1 MSHNQTD
8 LLNFLKKFKGKK
20 VSLYADIETF
30 SSNKNEGIEHPTKY
44 HSFTYSLAIAYF
56 DNDSDFPKVAV
67 FNNFY
72 DFFEKVKEK
81 KIRKTLSFD
90 FIFHNGEK
98 FDNHFFIEEMQSYY
112 DIPIYTEHNKNANN
126 IANKGARQIG
136 SLKTDEKNRGVIL
149 ESRIKSS
156 NNVSVKAYI
165 FGRRVVFIDSYKKM
179 NTSID
184 VLGQMLLN
192 NNLITEEYLK
202 TDFDYQC
209 FDLDEDMDRE
219 TVKTYVQKC
228 FNSLNEKQLVY
239 IRNDVIILAL
249 GVKHYKTLFYGFDF
263 SKMTFTQN
271 IKEEYANYNK
281 LAEFQL
287 LKTDGRFSHLK
298 LNDYQICGLSGFD
311 YFRSFYKGGLN
322 LYNDEYIGKIINKK
336 GFSIDL
342 NSSYPTVMY
351 KEKLPTYLIAL
362 NDKPHISNPD
372 YNNNEIMGF
381 FTMTIENA
389 NKYILSKIESKVLR
403 NAIVKYYNSKNGLVY
418 YNTILLRLLSKIT
431 KQEFK
436 SLPVESA
443 AVFECQH
450 FGARDVIAKNYF
462 IKTQGKMSNKLDCD
476 INTIDPLNIKM
487 TDEPKPPE
495 YNFSKEMIEGAKVL
509 LNGIYGV
516 PALRIHFDI
525 FKRVGNDF
533 ENIKNGFT
541 NKERNIVFSAGVTAF
556 AFHNLLEPLQYLT
569 PSEIDEYFWYADTD
583 SLYMDKRALEKFPK
597 SMFHSMNL
605 GAWDIEHENITKFY
619 AFNHKKY
626 CLYDNGIV
634 VRCGGV
640 SKSLIKEWIE
650 NSHDDFE
657 FFVKCFFSN
666 GTVVPAI
673 RSIRNEYNTIS
684 IYNARTELEVGS
696 KYFDSYILEN
706 EQHMEEIKKMV
717 RDELANQNDDELLYI
732 ETPYGSIGSNEI
744 IPNEQ
749 IPENRNTR
757 ELIAE
762 YCNFRL
768 HHETYFEKDL
778 D

>member
-1 MSHNQTD
+1 MHNQTD

-30 SSNKNEGIEHPTKY
+30 SCNKIEGMEHPTKY

-56 DNDSDFPKVAV
+56 DDNDSNFPKVAV

-72 DFFEKVKEK
+72 DFFEKVKQR
-81 KIRKTLSFD
+81 KIRKSLSFD
-90 FIFHNGEK
+90 LVFHNGEK
-98 FDNHFFIEEMQSYY
+98 FDNHFFIEEMQAYY
-112 DIPIYTEHNKNANN
+112 NIPVFNEHNRNANN
-126 IANKGARQIG
+126 IANKGARQI
-136 SLKTDEKNRGVIL
+136 STMKTDEKNQGIIL

-156 NNVSVKAYI
+156 NNVSVKGYI
-165 FGRRVVFIDSYKKM
+165 AGRRVELIDSFKKM
-179 NTSID
+179 NTSIS
-184 VLGQMLLN
+184 VLGKMLLN

-202 TDFDYQC
+202 TDFDYEV
-209 FDLDEDMDRE
+209 FDKDEDIDRE
-219 TVKTYVQKC
+219 SVKSYVQKC
-228 FNSLNEKQLVY
+228 FKSLNESQLIY

-249 GVKHYKTLFYGFDF
+249 GVKHYTTLFYGFDF
-263 SKMTFTQN
+263 KKMTFTQN
-271 IKEEYANYNK
+271 IKDEYANYNK

-298 LNDYQICGLSGFD
+298 LNNYQICKMSGFD

-322 LYNDEYIGKIINKK
+322 LYNDDYIGKIINKD

-351 KEKLPTYLIAL
+351 KEKLPTYLIAF
-362 NDKPHISNPD
+362 NDKPHISNFD
-372 YNNNEIMGF
+372 YNNNDIMCF

-418 YNTILLRLLSKIT
+418 YNTVLLRLLSKIT
-431 KQEFK
+431 KKDFNN
-436 SLPVESA
+436 LPTESG
-443 AVFECQH
+443 AVFECHH
-450 FGARDVIAKNYF
+450 FGARDVIARNYF
-462 IKTQGKMSNKLDCD
+462 IKTQGKMKNKLDCD

-487 TDEPKPPE
+487 TNEPKPTE
-495 YNFSKEMIEGAKVL
+495 YNFTDEMVQGAKVL

-525 FKRVGNDF
+525 FKRVGDDF
-533 ENIKNGFT
+533 ENIRNGFT

-556 AFHNLLEPLQYLT
+556 AFHNLLAPLQYLT
-569 PSEIDEYFWYADTD
+569 AEEIDEFFWYADTD

-597 SMFHSMNL
+597 TMFHSMNL
-605 GAWDIEHENITKFY
+605 GAWDIEHHTITKFY

-640 SKSLIKEWIE
+640 SKSLIKEWIQ
-650 NSHDDFE
+650 NSHGDFE

-666 GTVVPAI
+666 GTVVPAT

-684 IYNARTELEVGS
+684 IYNASTKLEVGS
-696 KYFDSYILEN
+696 PYFDSYLLEN
-706 EQHMEEIKKMV
+706 ELHIEEIKKMV
-717 RDELANQNDDELLYI
+717 RDELANQDGDDLLYV

-744 IPNEQ
+744 IPNEEV
-749 IPENRNTR
+749 PDNRNTR
-757 ELIAE
+757 ELIQE
-762 YCNFRL
+762 YKDFRQ
-768 HHETYFEKDL
+768 HHEIYIL
-778 D
+778 

>member
-1 MSHNQTD
+1 MHHQSE
-8 LLNFLKKFKGKK
+8 LLDFLKKFKGKK

-30 SSNKNEGIEHPTKY
+30 TCNKNEGVEHPTKY

-56 DNDSDFPKVAV
+56 SDSDFPKVAV

-72 DFFEKVKEK
+72 DFFEKVKQR
-81 KIRKTLSFD
+81 KIRKSLSFD

-112 DIPIYTEHNKNANN
+112 NLPVYTEYNKNANN
-126 IANKGARQIG
+126 MANKDARKKGTIEAE
-136 SLKTDEKNRGVIL
+136 EKKHGLVL

-156 NNVSVKAYI
+156 NNVSVKAYVH
-165 FGRRVVFIDSYKKM
+165 GRYIEFIDSFKKM
-179 NTSID
+179 NTSIK

-192 NNLITEEYLK
+192 NKLITDEYLK

-209 FDLDEDMDRE
+209 FDKDEDIDRE
-219 TVKTYVQKC
+219 QVKTYVKRC
-228 FNSLNEKQLVY
+228 FESLNDKQMIY

-249 GVKHYKTLFYGFDF
+249 GVKHYQTLFYGFDF

-298 LNDYQICGLSGFD
+298 LNDYQICKMSGFD

-322 LYNDEYIGKIINKK
+322 LYNDNYIGKILNKN

-362 NDKPHISNPD
+362 NEKKSVANFD
-372 YNNNEIMGF
+372 YNNNNIMSF
-381 FTMTIENA
+381 FTMTIDNA

-418 YNTILLRLLSKIT
+418 YNTVLLRLLSKIT
-431 KQEFK
+431 KKEFT
-436 SLPVESA
+436 SLPVESYA
-443 AVFECQH
+443 TFECHH
-450 FGARDVIAKNYF
+450 FGARDVIARNYF
-462 IKTQGKMSNKLDCD
+462 IKTQGKMKNKLNCEID
-476 INTIDPLNIKM
+476 TIDPLNIQM
-487 TDEPKPPE
+487 TNEPKPE
-495 YNFSKEMIEGAKVL
+495 KYNFSDEMVQGSKVL

-525 FKRVGNDF
+525 FKRVGDDF
-533 ENIKNGFT
+533 ENVKNGFT

-556 AFHNLLEPLQYLT
+556 AFHNLLSPLQYLT
-569 PSEIDEYFWYADTD
+569 PDEIDTYFWYADTD
-583 SLYMDKRALEKFPK
+583 SLYMDKRALDRFPK
-597 SMFHSMNL
+597 SMFHKMNL

-640 SKSLIKEWIE
+640 SKSLIKEWIK

-657 FFVKCFFSN
+657 FFVKCYFSD
-666 GTVVPAI
+666 GTVVPST

-684 IYNARTELEVGS
+684 IYDATAKLEKGS
-696 KYFDSYILEN
+696 PYFDSYILQN
-706 EQHMEEIKKMV
+706 EIELEKIKSKI
-717 RDELANQNDDELLYI
+717 RDELTNQNSNELLYI
-732 ETPYGSIGSNEI
+732 ETPYGSIGTNEVI
-744 IPNEQ
+744 TNQ
-749 IPENRNTR
+749 DVPEKHNIR
-757 ELIAE
+757 ELIEE
-762 YCNFRL
+762 YNSFKR
-768 HHETYFEKDL
+768 HNQKDL
-778 D
+778 F

>member
-1 MSHNQTD
+1 MHNQNE
-8 LLNFLKKFKGKK
+8 LLNFLKQFKGKK

-30 SSNKNEGIEHPTKY
+30 TCNKDEGMEHPTKY

-56 DNDSDFPKVAV
+56 DGDDFPKVAV

-81 KIRKTLSFD
+81 KIRKSLSFD
-90 FIFHNGEK
+90 MVFHNGEK

-112 DIPIYTEHNKNANN
+112 NLPVYTEHNKNANN
-126 IANKGARQIG
+126 IANERARKMSTID
-136 SLKTDEKNRGVIL
+136 TEEKKHGLVL
-149 ESRIKSS
+149 ESRVKSS
-156 NNVSVKAYI
+156 NNVSVKA
-165 FGRRVVFIDSYKKM
+165 FVHGRRIEFIDSFKKM
-179 NTSID
+179 NTSIS
-184 VLGQMLLN
+184 VLGKMLLN

-202 TDFDYQC
+202 TDFDYDC
-209 FDLDEDMDRE
+209 FDKDEDVERE
-219 TVKTYVQKC
+219 LVKTYVKRC
-228 FNSLNEKQLVY
+228 FESLNEKQLIY

-271 IKEEYANYNK
+271 IKEEYSKYNK

-298 LNDYQICGLSGFD
+298 LNDYQICGMSGFD

-322 LYNDEYIGKIINKK
+322 LYNDNYIGKILNKD

-362 NDKPHISNPD
+362 NEKKSIANYD
-372 YNNNEIMGF
+372 YNNNDIMSF

-418 YNTILLRLLSKIT
+418 YNTVLLRLLSKIT
-431 KQEFK
+431 KQDFN
-436 SLPVESA
+436 SLPVESSA
-443 AVFECQH
+443 TFQCEY
-450 FGARDVIAKNYF
+450 FGARDVIARNYF
-462 IKTQGKMSNKLDCD
+462 IKTQGKMKNKLACEID
-476 INTIDPLNIKM
+476 TIDPLNIEM
-487 TDEPKPPE
+487 TDEPKPAK
-495 YNFSKEMIEGAKVL
+495 YNFSDEMVQGSKVL

-533 ENIKNGFT
+533 ENVKDGFT

-556 AFHNLLEPLQYLT
+556 AFHNLLSPLQYLL

-583 SLYMDKRALEKFPK
+583 SLYMDKRALAKFPK
-597 SMFHSMNL
+597 EMFHKMNL
-605 GAWDIEHENITKFY
+605 GGWDIEHENITKFY

-640 SKSLIKEWIE
+640 SKSLIKEWIKH
-650 NSHDDFE
+650 SHDDFD
-657 FFVKCFFSN
+657 FFVKCYFSD
-666 GTVVPAI
+666 GTIVPAT

-684 IYNARTELEVGS
+684 IYNTSAKLEKGFS
-696 KYFDSYILEN
+696 YFDSYLLQN
-706 EQHMEEIKKMV
+706 EKELDKIKSRIREEI
-717 RDELANQNDDELLYI
+717 ANQSSNELLYV
-732 ETPYGSIGSNEI
+732 ETPFGAIGTNEAI
-744 IPNEQ
+744 QNQEV
-749 IPENRNTR
+749 PENNNIR
-757 ELIAE
+757 ELIEE
-762 YCNFRL
+762 YNSFKR
-768 HHETYFEKDL
+768 HNQKDL
-778 D
+778 F

>member
-1 MSHNQTD
+1 MHNQSE
-8 LLNFLKKFKGKK
+8 LLDFLKKFKGQK

-30 SSNKNEGIEHPTKY
+30 TCNKNEGIEHPTKY

-56 DNDSDFPKVAV
+56 DKSDFPSVAV

-81 KIRKTLSFD
+81 KIRKSLSFD

-112 DIPIYTEHNKNANN
+112 NLPVYTEHNKNANN
-126 IANKGARQIG
+126 TANKDARKMSTID
-136 SLKTDEKNRGVIL
+136 KEEKKHGLVL

-156 NNVSVKAYI
+156 NNVAVKAYVH
-165 FGRRVVFIDSYKKM
+165 GRSIEFIDSFKKM
-179 NTSID
+179 NTSIA
-184 VLGQMLLN
+184 VLGKMLLN
-192 NNLITEEYLK
+192 NNLITDEYLK

-209 FDLDEDMDRE
+209 FDKDDDLDRE
-219 TVKTYVQKC
+219 SVKTYVKRC
-228 FNSLNEKQLVY
+228 FDSLNDKQMIY

-249 GVKHYKTLFYGFDF
+249 GVKHYQTLFYGFDF

-298 LNDYQICGLSGFD
+298 LNDYQVCGMSGFD
-311 YFRSFYKGGLN
+311 YFRSYYKGGLN
-322 LYNDEYIGKIINKK
+322 LYNDAYIGKIINKN

-362 NDKPHISNPD
+362 NEKKSVVNYD
-372 YNNNEIMGF
+372 YNNNDIMSF

-403 NAIVKYYNSKNGLVY
+403 NAIVKYYNSKKGLVY
-418 YNTILLRLLSKIT
+418 YNTVLLRLLAKIT
-431 KQEFK
+431 KKDFT
-436 SLPVESA
+436 SLPVESSA
-443 AVFECQH
+443 TFECHH
-450 FGARDVIAKNYF
+450 FGARDVIARNYF
-462 IKTQGKMSNKLDCD
+462 IKTQGKMQNKLNCEID
-476 INTIDPLNIKM
+476 TIDPLNIEM
-487 TDEPKPPE
+487 TNEPKPSK
-495 YNFSKEMIEGAKVL
+495 YNFSDEMVQGSKVL

-525 FKRVGNDF
+525 FKRVGDDF
-533 ENIKNGFT
+533 ENVKNGFT

-556 AFHNLLEPLQYLT
+556 AFHNLLSPLQYLT
-569 PSEIDEYFWYADTD
+569 PDEIDSYFWYADTD
-583 SLYMDKRALEKFPK
+583 SLYMDKRALEKFPS
-597 SMFHSMNL
+597 SMFHKMNL
-605 GAWDIEHENITKFY
+605 GGWDIEHENITKFY

-640 SKSLIKEWIE
+640 SKSLIKEWIKH
-650 NSHDDFE
+650 SHDDFE
-657 FFVKCFFSN
+657 FFVKCYFSD
-666 GTVVPAI
+666 GTVVPST

-684 IYNARTELEVGS
+684 IYDSTAKLEQGS
-696 KYFDSYILEN
+696 PYFDSYILQN
-706 EQHMEEIKKMV
+706 EIELEKIKNKI
-717 RDELANQNDDELLYI
+717 RDELANQNSNELLYI
-732 ETPYGSIGSNEI
+732 ETPYGSIGTNEVI
-744 IPNEQ
+744 QNQE
-749 IPENRNTR
+749 IPEKHNIR
-757 ELIAE
+757 ELIEE
-762 YCNFRL
+762 YNSFKR
-768 HHETYFEKDL
+768 HTKKDL
-778 D
+778 F

>member
-1 MSHNQTD
+1 MHHQSE
-8 LLNFLKKFKGKK
+8 LLDFLKKFKGKK

-30 SSNKNEGIEHPTKY
+30 TCNKEEGIEHPSKY

-56 DNDSDFPKVAV
+56 NDSEFPKVAV

-81 KIRKTLSFD
+81 KIRKSLSFD

-112 DIPIYTEHNKNANN
+112 NLPVYTEYNKNANN
-126 IANKGARQIG
+126 TANKDARKMSTID
-136 SLKTDEKNRGVIL
+136 KEDKNSGIIL

-156 NNVSVKAYI
+156 NNVSVKSFI
-165 FGRRVVFIDSYKKM
+165 HGRRVEFIDSFKKM
-179 NTSID
+179 NTSIK

-192 NNLITEEYLK
+192 NKLITDEYLK

-209 FDLDEDMDRE
+209 FDKDDDIDRE
-219 TVKTYVQKC
+219 SVKTYVKRC
-228 FNSLNEKQLVY
+228 FESLNDKQLIY

-249 GVKHYKTLFYGFDF
+249 GVKHYQTLFYGFDF

-271 IKEEYANYNK
+271 IKEEYSNYNK

-298 LNDYQICGLSGFD
+298 LNDYQICGMSGFD

-322 LYNDEYIGKIINKK
+322 LYNDAYIGKIINKN

-362 NDKPHISNPD
+362 NEKKSIANYD
-372 YNNNEIMGF
+372 YNNNDIMSF
-381 FTMTIENA
+381 FTMTIDNA

-418 YNTILLRLLSKIT
+418 YNTVLLRLLAKIT
-431 KQEFK
+431 KKDFN
-436 SLPVESA
+436 SLPVESSA
-443 AVFECQH
+443 TFECHH
-450 FGARDVIAKNYF
+450 FGARDVIARNYF
-462 IKTQGKMSNKLDCD
+462 IKTQGKMKNKLNCEID
-476 INTIDPLNIKM
+476 TIDPLAISM
-487 TDEPKPPE
+487 TNEPKPE
-495 YNFSKEMIEGAKVL
+495 KYNFSDEMVAGSKVL

-525 FKRVGNDF
+525 FKRVGDDF
-533 ENIKNGFT
+533 ENVKNGFT

-556 AFHNLLEPLQYLT
+556 AFHNLLAPLQYLT
-569 PSEIDEYFWYADTD
+569 PDEIDSYFWYADTD
-583 SLYMDKRALEKFPK
+583 SLYMDKRALEKFPS
-597 SMFHSMNL
+597 SMFHKMNL
-605 GAWDIEHENITKFY
+605 GGWDIEHENITKFY

-640 SKSLIKEWIE
+640 SKSLIKEWIKH
-650 NSHDDFE
+650 SHDDFE
-657 FFVKCFFSN
+657 FFVKCYFSD
-666 GTVVPAI
+666 GTVVPST

-684 IYNARTELEVGS
+684 IYGSTAKLEQGS
-696 KYFDSYILEN
+696 PYFDSYNLQNEKELEK
-706 EQHMEEIKKMV
+706 IKNKI
-717 RDELANQNDDELLYI
+717 RDELANQNSNELLYI
-732 ETPYGSIGSNEI
+732 ETPYGSIGTNEVI
-744 IPNEQ
+744 QNQ
-749 IPENRNTR
+749 DVPENHDIRGLV
-757 ELIAE
+757 EE
-762 YCNFRL
+762 YNSFKR
-768 HHETYFEKDL
+768 HHKKDL
-778 D
+778 F

>member
-1 MSHNQTD
+1 MSNQNE
-8 LLNFLKKFKGKK
+8 LLDFLKKIKGKK
-20 VSLYADIETF
+20 VSLYGDIETF
-30 SSNKNEGIEHPTKY
+30 TCNKIEGMEHPTKY

-56 DNDSDFPKVAV
+56 TDDSDFPKVAV

-72 DFFEKVKEK
+72 DFFEKVKER
-81 KIRKTLSFD
+81 KIRKSLSFD
-90 FIFHNGEK
+90 FVFHNGEK

-112 DIPIYTEHNKNANN
+112 NLPVYTEHNKNANN
-126 IANKGARQIG
+126 IAN
-136 SLKTDEKNRGVIL
+136 EKSRKMSTIDTEEKKHGLVL
-149 ESRIKSS
+149 ESRVKSS
-156 NNVSVKAYI
+156 NNVSVKA
-165 FGRRVVFIDSYKKM
+165 FVHGRRVEFIDSFKKM
-179 NTSID
+179 NTSIA
-184 VLGQMLLN
+184 VLGKMLLN
-192 NNLITEEYLK
+192 NNFITEEFLK

-209 FDLDEDMDRE
+209 FDKDEDIQRE
-219 TVKTYVQKC
+219 RVKTYVKRC
-228 FNSLNEKQLVY
+228 FESLNEKQLIY

-249 GVKHYKTLFYGFDF
+249 GVKHYKTLFYGFEF

-271 IKEEYANYNK
+271 IKEEYSKYNK

-298 LNDYQICGLSGFD
+298 LNDYQICGMSGFD

-322 LYNDEYIGKIINKK
+322 LYNDDYIGKIINKN

-342 NSSYPTVMY
+342 NSSYPTVMF

-362 NDKPHISNPD
+362 NEKKSIANYD
-372 YNNNEIMGF
+372 YNNNDIMSF

-418 YNTILLRLLSKIT
+418 YNTVLLRLLSNIT
-431 KQEFK
+431 KQDFN
-436 SLPVESA
+436 SLPVESSA
-443 AVFECQH
+443 TFQCEY
-450 FGARDVIAKNYF
+450 FGARDVIARNYF
-462 IKTQGKMSNKLDCD
+462 IKTQGKMKNKLDCEID
-476 INTIDPLNIKM
+476 TIDPLAISM
-487 TDEPKPPE
+487 TDEPKPSK
-495 YNFSKEMIEGAKVL
+495 YNFSDEMVQGSKVL

-533 ENIKNGFT
+533 ENVKDGFT

-556 AFHNLLEPLQYLT
+556 AFHNLLSPLQYLT
-569 PSEIDEYFWYADTD
+569 PEEIDDYFWYADTD

-640 SKSLIKEWIE
+640 SKSLIKEWIKH
-650 NSHDDFE
+650 SHDDFD
-657 FFVKCFFSN
+657 FFVKCYFSD
-666 GTVVPAI
+666 GTIVPAT

-684 IYNARTELEVGS
+684 IYNTSAKLEKGFP
-696 KYFDSYILEN
+696 YFDSYLLQN
-706 EQHMEEIKKMV
+706 EKELDKIKSRIREEI
-717 RDELANQNDDELLYI
+717 ANQSSNELLYV
-732 ETPYGSIGSNEI
+732 ETPFGAIGTNEVI
-744 IPNEQ
+744 ENQEV
-749 IPENRNTR
+749 PENNNIR
-757 ELIAE
+757 ELIEE
-762 YCNFRL
+762 YNSFKR
-768 HHETYFEKDL
+768 HNQKDL
-778 D
+778 F

>member
-1 MSHNQTD
+1 MHNQNE
-8 LLNFLKKFKGKK
+8 LLDFFKKFKGKK

-30 SSNKNEGIEHPTKY
+30 TCNKIEGMEHPTKY

-56 DNDSDFPKVAV
+56 YDSDFPKVAV

-72 DFFEKVKEK
+72 DFFEKVKQK
-81 KIRKTLSFD
+81 KIRKSLSFD
-90 FIFHNGEK
+90 FVFHNGEK

-112 DIPIYTEHNKNANN
+112 DLPVYTEHNKSANN
-126 IANKGARQIG
+126 IANKATRKMSTI
-136 SLKTDEKNRGVIL
+136 DREEKKHGLVL

-156 NNVSVKAYI
+156 NNVAVKAYVH
-165 FGRRVVFIDSYKKM
+165 GRRVEFIDSFKKM
-179 NTSID
+179 NTSIA
-184 VLGQMLLN
+184 VLGKMLLN

-202 TDFDYQC
+202 TDFDYDC
-209 FDLDEDMDRE
+209 FDKDEDIDRE
-219 TVKTYVQKC
+219 TVKTYIMKC
-228 FNSLNEKQLVY
+228 FESLNDKQMIY

-271 IKEEYANYNK
+271 IKEEYSNYNK

-298 LNDYQICGLSGFD
+298 LNDYQICGMSGFD

-322 LYNDEYIGKIINKK
+322 LYNDNYIGKIINKN

-351 KEKLPTYLIAL
+351 KEKLPTYLIAM
-362 NDKPHISNPD
+362 NEKKSIANYD
-372 YNNNEIMGF
+372 YNNNDIMSF

-418 YNTILLRLLSKIT
+418 YNTVLLRLLSKIT
-431 KQEFK
+431 KQDFT
-436 SLPVESA
+436 SLPVESSA
-443 AVFECQH
+443 TFECHH
-450 FGARDVIAKNYF
+450 FGARDVIARNYF
-462 IKTQGKMSNKLDCD
+462 IKTQGKMKNKLTCEID
-476 INTIDPLNIKM
+476 TIDPLNIEM
-487 TDEPKPPE
+487 TNEPKPAK
-495 YNFSKEMIEGAKVL
+495 YNFSDEMVQGSKVL

-525 FKRVGNDF
+525 FKRVGDDF
-533 ENIKNGFT
+533 ENVKNGFT

-556 AFHNLLEPLQYLT
+556 AFHNLLSPLQYLT
-569 PSEIDEYFWYADTD
+569 PEEIDNYFWYADTD
-583 SLYMDKRALEKFPK
+583 SLYMDKRALDKFPK
-597 SMFHSMNL
+597 SMFHKMNL
-605 GAWDIEHENITKFY
+605 GGWDIEHENITKFY

-640 SKSLIKEWIE
+640 SKSLIKEWIKH
-650 NSHDDFE
+650 SHDDFE
-657 FFVKCFFSN
+657 FFVKCYFSD
-666 GTVVPAI
+666 GTVVPST

-684 IYNARTELEVGS
+684 IYNSTAKLDKGFT
-696 KYFDSYILEN
+696 YFDSYILQN
-706 EQHMEEIKKMV
+706 EKELEKIKSQI
-717 RDELANQNDDELLYI
+717 RDEIANQNSNELLYI
-732 ETPYGSIGSNEI
+732 ETPYGAIGSNEV
-744 IPNEQ
+744 IPNQEV
-749 IPENRNTR
+749 PENNNIR
-757 ELIAE
+757 ELIEE
-762 YCNFRL
+762 YNDFKR
-768 HHETYFEKDL
+768 HNQKDL
-778 D
+778 F

>member
-1 MSHNQTD
+1 MHHQSEILD
-8 LLNFLKKFKGKK
+8 FLKKFKGKK

-30 SSNKNEGIEHPTKY
+30 TCNKNEGMEHPTKY

-56 DNDSDFPKVAV
+56 DKEEFPKVAV

-72 DFFEKVKEK
+72 DFFEKVKQR
-81 KIRKTLSFD
+81 KIRKSLSFD

-112 DIPIYTEHNKNANN
+112 NIPVFTEHNKNANN
-126 IANKGARQIG
+126 TANKDSRKMSTID
-136 SLKTDEKNRGVIL
+136 KEEKKHGIIL
-149 ESRIKSS
+149 ESRVKSS

-165 FGRRVVFIDSYKKM
+165 HGRYIEFIDSFKKM
-179 NTSID
+179 NTSIK

-192 NNLITEEYLK
+192 NKLITDEYLK
-202 TDFDYQC
+202 TDFDYKC
-209 FDLDEDMDRE
+209 FDKNEDLDRE
-219 TVKTYVQKC
+219 TVKTYVKRC
-228 FNSLNEKQLVY
+228 FKSLNDKQMIY

-249 GVKHYKTLFYGFDF
+249 GVKHYQTLFYGFDF

-298 LNDYQICGLSGFD
+298 LNDYQICGMSGFD

-322 LYNDEYIGKIINKK
+322 LYNDNYVGKILNRQ

-362 NDKPHISNPD
+362 NEKKAVANFD
-372 YNNNEIMGF
+372 YNNNDIMSF

-418 YNTILLRLLSKIT
+418 YNTVLLRLLAKIT
-431 KQEFK
+431 KKEFN
-436 SLPVESA
+436 SLPVESSA
-443 AVFECQH
+443 TFECHH
-450 FGARDVIAKNYF
+450 FGARDVIARNYF
-462 IKTQGKMSNKLDCD
+462 IKTQGKMKNKLNCEID
-476 INTIDPLNIKM
+476 TIDPLNITM
-487 TDEPKPPE
+487 TNDPKPSK
-495 YNFSKEMIEGAKVL
+495 YNFSDEMVAGSKVL

-525 FKRVGNDF
+525 FKRVGDDF
-533 ENIKNGFT
+533 ENVKDGFT

-556 AFHNLLEPLQYLT
+556 AFHNLLTPLQYLT
-569 PSEIDEYFWYADTD
+569 PSEIDEFFWYADTD

-597 SMFHSMNL
+597 SMFHKMNL

-640 SKSLIKEWIE
+640 SKSLIKEWIKQ
-650 NSHDDFE
+650 SHDDFE
-657 FFVKCFFSN
+657 FFVKCYFSD
-666 GTVVPAI
+666 GTVVPST

-684 IYNARTELEVGS
+684 IYETRAKLEKGFP
-696 KYFDSYILEN
+696 YFDSYILQN
-706 EQHMEEIKKMV
+706 EIELEKIKSKI
-717 RDELANQNDDELLYI
+717 RDELTNQNTNELLYI
-732 ETPYGSIGSNEI
+732 ETPFGSIGVNEVI
-744 IPNEQ
+744 KNQE
-749 IPENRNTR
+749 IPENNNIR
-757 ELIAE
+757 ELIEE
-762 YCNFRL
+762 YNSFKRHTQKGL
-768 HHETYFEKDL
+768 F
-778 D
+778 